1 MTTMMGISLT
11 GRQVVMVGGGEV
23 AARRIRRFLLDG
35 AIVRVVAPEL
45 SAATARLVEEHG
57 LEWRARVASTEDLDD
72 TWLVHTATGDPRA
85 DADVAARC
93 EDLG

>member
-45 SAATARLVEEHG
+45 GAATARLVE
-57 LEWRARVASTEDLDD
+57 RARVGVDC
-72 TWLVHTATGDPRA
+72 
-85 DADVAARC
+85 AR
-93 EDLG
+93 GIHWRSG